1 MFYDSNE
8 LIDLDIELNKVN
20 QLFKIQSL
28 GIDIDFLINQ
38 ETNIETL
45 KFLYENGKG
54 LDQDKFEL
62 LYRAKNSNLDDI
74 SFILDER
81 YTAAQIKEILAV
93 YENGKNYKLLLNPE
107 YSKNK
112 MKAYKHLLLADLLN
126 EKTKNLNAQEAKQY
140 IDFRKTI
147 EDKSD
152 IIKELFDNGYKPGAI
167 QYLSF
172 LESVDK
178 ECFNILVELVKD
190 KIFGQEQ
197 LKAITAIIKNDEH
210 IKDKNYDFYLD
221 EKICASQIKKYHL
234 LESLGYD
241 VTKINKEIT
250 DIKQLNVYILMY
262 KTGFDIDSVIN
273 KGFSAWQ
280 LDSILSGVRAKCDV
294 SCLLNKDLQPQQ
306 IKLIVDNLKYNK
318 ENPGKEIDIN
328 YLLNPTLSLNE
339 LTHIARVLKK
349 GTLEEKIEIYK
360 KYNPNKK
367 EKDTIEISR

>member
-1 MFYDSNE
+1 MFYDSDE

-38 ETNIETL
+38 ETNIKTL

-81 YTAAQIKEILAV
+81 YTAAQIKEILFV
-93 YENGKNYKLLLNPE
+93 YENGKDYKLLLNPE

-126 EKTKNLNAQEAKQY
+126 EKTKYLTAQEAKQY
-140 IDFRKTI
+140 VDFRKTI

-167 QYLSF
+167 RYLSF
-172 LESVDK
+172 LESTDK
-178 ECFNILVELVKD
+178 ECFNILIELVKD

-221 EKICASQIKKYHL
+221 NKICASQIKKYHDYHEQSDINNTVKLRSLTSTLPSFCKDEFQRLDAGVAVVDL
-234 LESLGYD
+234 LRFRQFAVRHQARVMLQCVVALGA
-241 VTKINKEIT
+241 V
-250 DIKQLNVYILMY
+250 
-262 KTGFDIDSVIN
+262 GP
-273 KGFSAWQ
+273 A
-280 LDSILSGVRAKCDV
+280 
-294 SCLLNKDLQPQQ
+294 LLNACGGPYFVYVLGHLLGQQ
-306 IKLIVDNLKYNK
+306 HQLFGQFDAGSVDNLWFI
-318 ENPGKEIDIN
+318 G
-328 YLLNPTLSLNE
+328 
-339 LTHIARVLKK
+339 
-349 GTLEEKIEIYK
+349 
-360 KYNPNKK
+360 
-367 EKDTIEISR
+367 